1 MSTKRCVESAQ
12 WARILPVQGPIVVTR
27 ARKDGRNLTVQ
38 KLIAVHLPTVGSVRN
53 VQTKMP
59 AKPWFATPII
69 LTSMVTWPMVAK
81 SGVLPSPMVR
91 VRLVLLL
98 LPVGALLLL
107 VPRTHLTPMAM
118 PRMGVKPGVRQ

>member
-1 MSTKRCVESAQ
+1 M
-12 WARILPVQGPIVVTR
+12 
-27 ARKDGRNLTVQ
+27 DGRKKVGRKTVQ
-38 KLIAVHLPTVGSVRN
+38 KLIAVHLPMVGSVRN

-81 SGVLPSPMVR
+81 SGVLPSPMVH
-91 VRLVLLL
+91 VRRVLLL

-107 VPRTHLTPMAM
+107 VPPMHSIPMAM